1 MTEAI
6 KNEVRQRTIFLL
18 QKRDEANEE
27 ERNKIIAEI
36 AEENISYIEGY
47 VVKRF
52 SSFGTEVVQEL
63 ISECTIA
70 FMKAMNTYI
79 INDISLYSTYAKF
92 FFNNAV
98 YEYFRKEKGIK
109 AASQQSISVL
119 KNCIKKLNIDEDDVM
134 IHIPQLMEELG
145 WSEQRIKNTY
155 YTMALQY
162 VVYDFSQEDEG
173 NITELSEFTEEIAI
187 SNVTSAEI
195 RDIVKRIL
203 TPRKLAILDAKY
215 DMGFFPEIQEMKK
228 KMTTTDALNLY
239 LGENHTSKYYCAMMI
254 TFVLIVI
261 HLSTSSAIIS
271 TYTRYITLTFI
282 TCNVI
287 FDTIFF
293 KFLLFFACYSWKHI
307 INPLFLYHIE
317 SEITETCLI
326 R

>member
-1 MTEAI
+1 
-6 KNEVRQRTIFLL
+6 
-18 QKRDEANEE
+18 
-27 ERNKIIAEI
+27 
-36 AEENISYIEGY
+36 
-47 VVKRF
+47 
-52 SSFGTEVVQEL
+52 
-63 ISECTIA
+63 
-70 FMKAMNTYI
+70 MKAMNTYI

-215 DMGFFPEIQEMKK
+215 DMGFF
-228 KMTTTDALNLY
+228 L
-239 LGENHTSKYYCAMMI
+239 KY
-254 TFVLIVI
+254 
-261 HLSTSSAIIS
+261 
-271 TYTRYITLTFI
+271 R
-282 TCNVI
+282 
-287 FDTIFF
+287 
-293 KFLLFFACYSWKHI
+293 
-307 INPLFLYHIE
+307 
-317 SEITETCLI
+317 

>member
-134 IHIPQLMEELG
+134 IHIPHLMEELG

-239 LGENHTSKYYCAMMI
+239 LGENHTSKYYCATI
-254 TFVLIVI
+254 TNILKE
-261 HLSTSSAIIS
+261 LG
-271 TYTRYITLTFI
+271 RNKKLER
-282 TCNVI
+282 I
-287 FDTIFF
+287 F
-293 KFLLFFACYSWKHI
+293 AG
-307 INPLFLYHIE
+307 
-317 SEITETCLI
+317 
-326 R
+326 

>member
-228 KMTTTDALNLY
+228 KNDYN
-239 LGENHTSKYYCAMMI
+239 
-254 TFVLIVI
+254 
-261 HLSTSSAIIS
+261 
-271 TYTRYITLTFI
+271 
-282 TCNVI
+282 
-287 FDTIFF
+287 
-293 KFLLFFACYSWKHI
+293 
-307 INPLFLYHIE
+307 
-317 SEITETCLI
+317 
-326 R
+326 

>member
-162 VVYDFSQEDEG
+162 VVYDFRRKMK
-173 NITELSEFTEEIAI
+173 
-187 SNVTSAEI
+187 V
-195 RDIVKRIL
+195 IL
-203 TPRKLAILDAKY
+203 QNYQSLQRKLQYQMLRVLKSGIL
-215 DMGFFPEIQEMKK
+215 
-228 KMTTTDALNLY
+228 
-239 LGENHTSKYYCAMMI
+239 
-254 TFVLIVI
+254 
-261 HLSTSSAIIS
+261 
-271 TYTRYITLTFI
+271 
-282 TCNVI
+282 
-287 FDTIFF
+287 
-293 KFLLFFACYSWKHI
+293 
-307 INPLFLYHIE
+307 
-317 SEITETCLI
+317 
-326 R
+326 